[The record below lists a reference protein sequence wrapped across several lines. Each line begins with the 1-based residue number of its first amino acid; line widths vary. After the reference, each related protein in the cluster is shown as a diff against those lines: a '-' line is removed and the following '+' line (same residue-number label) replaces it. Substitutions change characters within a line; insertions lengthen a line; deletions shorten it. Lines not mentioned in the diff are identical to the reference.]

1 MKNVGRNGKVEL
13 WRFIFSIAVMCYH
26 IYKYILRQPAG
37 SLFFSRGYIG
47 VEFFFVLS
55 GILMAKSA
63 YGEIQR
69 NENIPLGKSTTRFI
83 KRKISGLMPMHIVVF
98 VMLFTVFCFAKEWS
112 LAGIFENLL
121 ESIPGFFF
129 IRMAGIYGPYVNFPE
144 WYISVMLIAMLML
157 YPLTRKWYTSFTHII
172 APLTALLILGYLSH
186 KYGGLGS
193 IRVWT
198 PIGSK
203 PLLRGISEISL
214 GAVCFEVSR
223 TLKERKMTKRQR
235 TAITVL
241 ETASLAGAVWM
252 SLDVNPKEYDIYA
265 LIFLAVALTCAFSQQ
280 SYGEKLFSNDV
291 CMYLGKL
298 SLPIYLVHRTA
309 WVLVQ
314 WLGEPLSD
322 VWRAAAAI
330 GLAII
335 LSIGLLALNEA
346 YFKRKRARTAA

>member
-1 MKNVGRNGKVEL
+1 MKNGGRNGKVEL

-26 IYKYILRQPAG
+26 IYKYILHEPSG

-69 NENIPLGKSTTRFI
+69 NDNIPLGKSTTRFI
-83 KRKISGLMPMHIVVF
+83 KKKISSIMPMHIVVF
-98 VMLFTVFCFAKEWS
+98 IILFTLLCFAKEWS
-112 LAGIFENLL
+112 LTSIFENLL
-121 ESIPGFFF
+121 ESIPGFTFT
-129 IRMAGIYGPYVNFPE
+129 RMAGIYGSYVNFPE
-144 WYISVMLIAMLML
+144 WYISVMLIAMLIL
-157 YPLTRKWYTSFTHII
+157 YPMTRKWYTSFTHII
-172 APLTALLILGYLSH
+172 APLISLLILGYLSH
-186 KYGGLGS
+186 EYGGLGNVN
-193 IRVWT
+193 VWT

-203 PLLRGISEISL
+203 PVLRGISEISL
-214 GAVCFEVSR
+214 GVVCFEVSR
-223 TLKERKMTKRQR
+223 TLKERKLTKRQR

-241 ETASLAGAVWM
+241 ETASLAGAIWM
-252 SLDVNPKEYDIYA
+252 SLDASPEEYDIYA

-280 SYGEKLFSNDV
+280 SYGEKLFSNEV
-291 CMYLGKL
+291 CTYLGKL

-309 WVLVQ
+309 WELVK
-314 WLGEPLSD
+314 WLGEPLPD
-322 VWRAAAAI
+322 AWRAAAAI

-346 YFKRKRARTAA
+346 YFKRKRTRMAA